1 MIRAVDDCIEVSGP
15 ATVTGASTLLTE
27 GVAALLAGKLPVT
40 EFDLTGVTLVDS
52 SLLAVVFGWMRAAKL
67 SGKSI
72 RLTNLPP
79 SFLSLAAVYDVAD
92 LLPQH

>member
-1 MIRAVDDCIEVSGP
+1 MIRTVNDRVEVSGP
-15 ATVTGASTLLTE
+15 VTVADAATLLAE
-27 GVAALLAGKLPVT
+27 GVAALSAGNLSVT
-40 EFDLTGVTLVDS
+40 VFDLTDVTSVDS

-67 SGKSI
+67 NGKSI

>member
-1 MIRAVDDCIEVSGP
+1 MIRTVNDRVEVFGP
-15 ATVTGASTLLTE
+15 VTVADAATLLAE
-27 GVAALLAGKLPVT
+27 GVAALSAVNLPLTV
-40 EFDLTGVTLVDS
+40 FDLTDVSLVDS

-67 SGKSI
+67 NGKSI
-72 RLTNLPP
+72 RLTNLPQ

>member
-1 MIRAVDDCIEVSGP
+1 MIRTVNDRVEVSGP
-15 ATVTGASTLLTE
+15 VTVADAATLLAE
-27 GVAALLAGKLPVT
+27 GVAALSAGKLPVA
-40 EFDLTGVTLVDS
+40 EFDLAGVTSVDS

-67 SGKSI
+67 NGKSI
-72 RLTNLPP
+72 RLTNLPQ

>member
-1 MIRAVDDCIEVSGP
+1 MNDRVEVSGP
-15 ATVTGASTLLTE
+15 ATVSDASTLLAE
-27 GVAALLAGKLPVT
+27 GVAALSASNLPVA
-40 EFDLTGVTLVDS
+40 EFDLTDVTIVDS
-52 SLLAVVFGWMRAAKL
+52 SLLAVVFGWMRAAKT

-72 RLTNLPP
+72 RLTHLPP

>member
-1 MIRAVDDCIEVSGP
+1 MIRATNGRIEVFGP
-15 ATVTGASTLLTE
+15 ATMSGASVLLAE
-27 GVAALLAGKLPVT
+27 GVAAVSASALLVA

-67 SGKSI
+67 GGKSI
-72 RLTNLPP
+72 RLRHAPP

>member
-1 MIRAVDDCIEVSGP
+1 MIHTVNDRVEVSGP
-15 ATVTGASTLLTE
+15 VTVADAATLLAE
-27 GVAALLAGKLPVT
+27 GVAALSADNLPVT
-40 EFDLTGVTLVDS
+40 VFDLTDVTSVDS

-67 SGKSI
+67 NGKSI

-79 SFLSLAAVYDVAD
+79 SFVSLAAVYDVAD